1 MRTVILRNGLELP
14 LVGWGTWNIQK
25 REEMR
30 DALFHAYESG
40 YRLIDTAA
48 AYGNESSMGRAIQD
62 LSLDR
67 TQLLLQDKLWTT
79 CYGYDKAREACARS
93 LKKMRT
99 DYMDVFLMHWP
110 ISVNQSEKWQ
120 QWNSETWRGLERL
133 YEEGYVKAIGVCNFE
148 EHHIEALAKSANIMP
163 MVNQIE
169 CHPGYTRQ
177 SLRILC
183 DQHGI
188 QVEASSPLGNGT
200 LLEQEQLHTLACA
213 KNKSVAQICIR
224 WALEKSIISLPKA
237 VKCDHIR
244 ENIAVLDF
252 EIGETEMAEL
262 DKMPFC
268 GGLMA
273 NPDEV
278 IDIGSLQ

>member
-1 MRTVILRNGLELP
+1 MWNWYNNNNPVRKLKNKVEEQKMKTKNKSFKRLFAFLVALVMVTALVPSVIFAADP
-14 LVGWGTWNIQK
+14 TFPDVPTKYW
-25 REEMR
+25 
-30 DALFHAYESG
+30 AY
-40 YRLIDTAA
+40 D
-48 AYGNESSMGRAIQD
+48 
-62 LSLDR
+62 
-67 TQLLLQDKLWTT
+67 
-79 CYGYDKAREACARS
+79 
-93 LKKMRT
+93 
-99 DYMDVFLMHWP
+99 
-110 ISVNQSEKWQ
+110 
-120 QWNSETWRGLERL
+120 
-133 YEEGYVKAIGVCNFE
+133 
-148 EHHIEALAKSANIMP
+148 HIEALAKSANIMP